1 MSTPVCNPIKKKVLS
16 PKTPGNKRSPIHKG
30 RSSSSPRGKKNTL
43 GNLTPRTQPFA
54 KKAHKHFHVKLA
66 VENAYPAAEDLS
78 ELVLDAFKKGMEGCE
93 EKDEFVK
100 RYRSDPIY
108 RALLVD
114 VVSPSYYFGVIN
126 TNPNDRLS
134 VV

>member
-1 MSTPVCNPIKKKVLS
+1 MRVNI
-16 PKTPGNKRSPIHKG
+16 RDIH
-30 RSSSSPRGKKNTL
+30 RYISCSAVSSVSNSIVVQFPNR
-43 GNLTPRTQPFA
+43 NLTPRTQPFA
-54 KKAHKHFHVKLA
+54 KKAHKHFCVKLA
-66 VENAYPAAEDLS
+66 VKNAYPAAEDLS
-78 ELVLDAFKKGMEGCE
+78 ELVLDAFKKGMEGRE